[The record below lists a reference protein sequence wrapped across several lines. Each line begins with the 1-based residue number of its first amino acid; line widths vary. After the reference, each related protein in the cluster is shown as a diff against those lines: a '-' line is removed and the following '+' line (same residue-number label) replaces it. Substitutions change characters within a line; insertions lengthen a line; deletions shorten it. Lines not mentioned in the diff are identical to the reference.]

1 MKLDYFVI
9 KFLFF
14 LISVK
19 SIIGLKLEIKC
30 FISFKLKS
38 YFIRLNIRNF
48 EDWLIYWH
56 VYYKVTKFY
65 FIKFHEIL
73 RLLFHILKYEE
84 YNFKIIMKFSYI
96 KISELLWI
104 YNKRELK
111 EKPKSKLIK
120 KSMDKIKTIKE
131 TT

>member
-65 FIKFHEIL
+65 FIKFHENI

-96 KISELLWI
+96 KISELLWL

-111 EKPKSKLIK
+111 EKPKSKLI
-120 KSMDKIKTIKE
+120 
-131 TT
+131 